1 VPRRSS
7 TQITS
12 ELAHKIVSKLEAVK
26 ENAQRGAPH
35 DLYVV
40 YEKGAAVA
48 LFGIRRG
55 SQKNLGHDHIPKQI
69 HVNAFKAKQLAN
81 CPMSRDQWI
90 EELKNKGLL
99 PEEDDAEADGSEGSS
114 DKS

>member
-1 VPRRSS
+1 VPRRSN

-12 ELAHKIVSKLEAVK
+12 ELAHKIVGKLEAVK
-26 ENAQRGAPH
+26 ENAQKGAPH

-40 YEKGAAVA
+40 YENGAAVA

-90 EELKNKGLL
+90 EELKNKDLL
-99 PEEDDAEADGSEGSS
+99 PKDDDAEANENKGSEDQS
-114 DKS
+114 